1 MRERIIARE
10 NELSQLD
17 RIYHSDKSEF
27 VAIYGR
33 RRVGKTYLVREY
45 FEGDIV
51 FQCSGLSSQPTK
63 SQLKNFHQTLR
74 RTSRQELA
82 MPGDWLEAFDHL
94 IDYLECLPVARKVV
108 FLDELPWMDT
118 PGSDFIAAL
127 EHFWNGWASAR
138 RDVVLIV
145 CGSATSWMMDKL
157 IHNHGGLYGRLTER
171 IQLLPFDLRSSE
183 QLLRSQGV
191 TLSRYEVAVC
201 YMILGGIPY
210 YLSLLEPQFSLAQNI
225 DRLLFNPNGRLFD
238 EFQNLYAALFRNSA
252 DYVAVVECLSQCG
265 SGMTRQDIISHTG
278 LSSGNG
284 LSTVLANLESCG
296 FIRKYANYSARQRG
310 GLYQLVDF
318 FTLFHFRFLR
328 DSSFMH
334 LLSWQS
340 LQRTPAFYAW
350 AGYSFELLSLL
361 HVEQIKRGLGISGVL
376 THACSW
382 RSAKAQVD
390 LVIDRNDN
398 TINLCEMKFCE
409 GTFEIDSRY
418 ETALRT
424 KVSAFVEEVSPYKS
438 VQLTLVSTY
447 GLQHNAHSGV
457 IQNEITLDEL
467 FA

>member
-10 NELSQLD
+10 NELSVLD
-17 RIYHSDKSEF
+17 RISHSGKSEF
-27 VAIYGR
+27 VAVYGR
-33 RRVGKTYLVREY
+33 RRVGKTFLVREY
-45 FEGDIV
+45 FDGDIV

-74 RTSRQELA
+74 RTSRQECP
-82 MPGDWLEAFDHL
+82 MPSDWLEAFDLL
-94 IDYLECLPVARKVV
+94 IDYLERLPVERKVV

-118 PGSDFIAAL
+118 PGSDFIPAL

-138 RDVVLIV
+138 HDVVLIV

-183 QLLRSQGV
+183 QLLRSQGF

-210 YLSLLEPQFSLAQNI
+210 YLSLLEPQWSLAQNI

-252 DYVAVVECLSQCG
+252 DYVAVVECLSQRG
-265 SGMTRQDIISHTG
+265 SGMTRQEIIAHSG

-296 FIRKYANYSARQRG
+296 FIRKYANYGSGQRG

-328 DSSFMH
+328 ESSFLH

-361 HVEQIKRGLGISGVL
+361 HVEQIKRRLGISGVL
-376 THACSW
+376 THAYSW
-382 RSAKAQVD
+382 RSAKAQAD

-409 GTFEIDSRY
+409 DIFEIDNHY
-418 ETALRT
+418 EEALRK
-424 KVSAFVEEVSPYKS
+424 KVSTFLSDVSPHKS
-438 VQLTLVSTY
+438 LQLTLITTY
-447 GLQHNAHSGV
+447 GVHRNAHAGV
-457 IQNEITLDEL
+457 LQSEVVLDDL